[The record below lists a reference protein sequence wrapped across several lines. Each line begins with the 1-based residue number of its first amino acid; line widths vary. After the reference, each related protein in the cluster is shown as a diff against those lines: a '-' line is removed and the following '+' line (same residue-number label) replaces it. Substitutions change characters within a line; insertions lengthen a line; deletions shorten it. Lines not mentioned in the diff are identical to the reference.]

1 MKSDRNP
8 PTRLKWHDG
17 PAKIRAREILI
28 IALLKGVP
36 ARTTKVV
43 TVGGVLRREEM
54 DIVLNPHDSK
64 AIEAAD
70 YVRRRVGGK
79 TIALSMGPDIKLSPL
94 IKPLYR
100 AEVFGVDEAFILS
113 DRKMAGAD
121 TLATSYAVSL
131 GVKKVLERHVKPLDE
146 LVSLIKSGASADS
159 VATRAKELYEQNLIP
174 NVVYSQLPAVRDSA
188 VERFASGSVSAARA
202 VEILEGVKTGYS
214 SFVIVS
220 GIKTTDGETGSVGP
234 QVAESLSESM
244 GVDFPHL
251 TYVEDFEIDPATL
264 LIEAERKIGR
274 LVQKVELQCPALLTI
289 SPEYAP
295 RPPGP
300 SNQVSVRANSFRGK
314 TPVPMKWTAEE
325 LNADPARL
333 GLAGSPTIV
342 GPGVDI
348 GKPPVQ
354 KIIGKS
360 IVFTKRVEKFS
371 NGGVDY
377 GPYDAGDLAQALP
390 EAVFADLK
398 ARGLLG
404 TFTFQMFERELFQ

>member
-1 MKSDRNP
+1 MQEGTS
-8 PTRLKWHDG
+8 PTRLKCHDS
-17 PAKIRAREILI
+17 AAETRATEILI

-54 DIVLNPHDSK
+54 EIVLNPHDSK

-94 IKPLYR
+94 IKPLYH

-131 GVKKVLERHVKPLDE
+131 GVRKVVERHVKPIEE
-146 LVSLIKSGASADS
+146 LVSTISSGAAVGPVSA
-159 VATRAKELYEQNLIP
+159 RAKELYTQNLLP
-174 NVVYSQLPAVRDSA
+174 NMVYSELPAVKDSIISQLS
-188 VERFASGSVSAARA
+188 SGSVSASRA
-202 VEILEGVKTGYS
+202 IELLEGVKSDYNR
-214 SFVIVS
+214 FIIVS

-251 TYVEDFEIDPATL
+251 TYVEDFEIDPETYV
-264 LIEAERKIGR
+264 IEAERKIGR
-274 LVQKVELQCPALLTI
+274 LVQKVELNCPALLTI

-295 RPPGP
+295 RPPDP
-300 SNQVSVRANSFRGK
+300 SSQVSVRGNSFRGK
-314 TPVPMKWTAEE
+314 TPTPMKWTADE
-325 LNADPARL
+325 LSADPARL

-360 IVFTKRVEKFS
+360 IVFTRRVEKFS
-371 NGGVDY
+371 NGGADY
-377 GPYDAGDLAQALP
+377 GPYDPGDLAQALP
-390 EAVFADLK
+390 EGVFADLM

-404 TFTFQMFERELFQ
+404 TFTFEMLQQELFR

>member
-1 MKSDRNP
+1 M
-8 PTRLKWHDG
+8 
-17 PAKIRAREILI
+17 LI

-64 AIEAAD
+64 AVEAAD
-70 YVRRRVGGK
+70 YVRRKVGGK
-79 TIALSMGPDIKLSPL
+79 TVALSMGPDIKLSPL

-131 GVKKVLERHVKPLDE
+131 GVRKVLERHVKPVEE
-146 LVSLIKSGASADS
+146 LMSLISSGASAD
-159 VATRAKELYEQNLIP
+159 
-174 NVVYSQLPAVRDSA
+174 VV
-188 VERFASGSVSAARA
+188 AARA
-202 VEILEGVKTGYS
+202 RELYGQNLLPNKVYSDLPSVKDSAIGMFAAGKASADQTTKLLEDTKS
-214 SFVIVS
+214 SFSQFIIVS

-234 QVAESLSESM
+234 QVAESLSEMM
-244 GVDFPHL
+244 GLDFPHL

-264 LIEAERKIGR
+264 VVEAERKIGR
-274 LVQKVELQCPALLTI
+274 LVQKVELHCPALLTI

-295 RPPGP
+295 RPPDP
-300 SNQVSVRANSFRGK
+300 SNQVSVRGNNFRGK
-314 TPVPMKWTAEE
+314 TLNPMKWTADE
-325 LNADPARL
+325 LGADAARL

-371 NGGVDY
+371 SGGADF

-390 EAVFADLK
+390 EAVFADLNAK
-398 ARGLLG
+398 GLLG
-404 TFTFQMFERELFQ
+404 VFTLQMFQRELFS

>member
-1 MKSDRNP
+1 M
-8 PTRLKWHDG
+8 
-17 PAKIRAREILI
+17 LI

-54 DIVLNPHDSK
+54 EIVLNPHDSK

-70 YVRRRVGGK
+70 YVKRKVGGK
-79 TIALSMGPDIKLSPL
+79 TVALSMGPDIKLSPL

-100 AEVFGVDEAFILS
+100 AEVFGLDEAFILS

-131 GVKKVLERHVKPLDE
+131 GVKKVLERHVKPIEE
-146 LVSLIKSGASADS
+146 LISTISSGAPADA
-159 VATRAKELYEQNLIP
+159 VAAKAKEFYSQNLVP
-174 NVVYSQLPAVRDSA
+174 NMVYSELPAVKDSIVKQLSSGKLSAGQA
-188 VERFASGSVSAARA
+188 VKM
-202 VEILEGVKTGYS
+202 LEEVKAGYS
-214 SFVIVS
+214 NFIIVS

-234 QVAESLSESM
+234 QVAESLSEAM

-251 TYVEDFEIDPATL
+251 TYVEDFYINSKTL

-274 LVQKVELQCPALLTI
+274 LVQKVELHCPALLTI

-295 RPPGP
+295 RPPDP
-300 SNQVSVRANSFRGK
+300 ATQVSVRGNSFRAK
-314 TPVPMKWTAEE
+314 TLTPMKWNAEE
-325 LNADPARL
+325 LSADPSRL

-354 KIIGKS
+354 KIVGKS

-371 NGGVDY
+371 SGMVDF
-377 GPYDAGDLAQALP
+377 GPYDMGDLAQLLP
-390 EAVFADLK
+390 EAVFAELK
-398 ARGLLG
+398 ARGVLG
-404 TFTFQMFERELFQ
+404 PFTFEMFQQELFA

>member
-1 MKSDRNP
+1 
-8 PTRLKWHDG
+8 L
-17 PAKIRAREILI
+17 LI

-64 AIEAAD
+64 AVEAAD
-70 YVRRRVGGK
+70 YVRRKVGGK
-79 TIALSMGPDIKLSPL
+79 TVALSMGPDIKLSPL

-131 GVKKVLERHVKPLDE
+131 GVKKVLERHVKPVEE
-146 LVSLIKSGASADS
+146 LVALIKSGATKEA
-159 VATRAKELYEQNLIP
+159 VAAKAKELYDQNLLP
-174 NVVYSQLPAVRDSA
+174 NRVYSDLPSVKDSA
-188 VERFASGSVSAARA
+188 IRLFADGKLTPDQTVAR
-202 VEILEGVKTGYS
+202 LEETKAGFS
-214 SFVIVS
+214 QFLIVS

-234 QVAESLSESM
+234 QVAESLSETM

-251 TYVEDFEIDPATL
+251 TYVEDFDIDPSTMVV
-264 LIEAERKIGR
+264 EAERKIGR
-274 LVQKVELQCPALLTI
+274 LVQKVELHCPALLTI

-295 RPPGP
+295 RTPDP
-300 SNQVSVRANSFRGK
+300 SMQVSVRGNNFRGK
-314 TPVPMKWTAEE
+314 SPNPMKWTADE
-325 LNADPARL
+325 LSADPTRL

-354 KIIGKS
+354 KMIGKS

-371 NGGVDY
+371 NGGVDF

-390 EAVFADLK
+390 EAVFADLAAK
-398 ARGLLG
+398 GLIG
-404 TFTFQMFERELFQ
+404 VFTFEMFQQELFK

>member
-1 MKSDRNP
+1 M
-8 PTRLKWHDG
+8 
-17 PAKIRAREILI
+17 LI

-43 TVGGVLRREEM
+43 TVGGVLKREEM
-54 DIVLNPHDSK
+54 EIVLNPHDTK

-70 YVRRRVGGK
+70 YVKRKVGGK
-79 TIALSMGPDIKLSPL
+79 TVALSMGPDIKLSPL

-131 GVKKVLERHVKPLDE
+131 GVKKVLERYVKPVEE
-146 LVSLIKSGASADS
+146 LASMIKGGVAADA
-159 VATRAKELYEQNLIP
+159 VAAKAKGFYMQNLVP
-174 NVVYSQLPAVRDSA
+174 NMVYSELPAVKDSA
-188 VERFASGSVSAARA
+188 IAQFAAGKVTAEQA
-202 VEILEGVKTGYS
+202 VRMLEEVKEGYS
-214 SFVIVS
+214 RFIIVS

-234 QVAESLSESM
+234 QVAESLAESM
-244 GVDFPHL
+244 GVDFPHV
-251 TYVEDFEIDPATL
+251 TYVEDFNIDPATMVV
-264 LIEAERKIGR
+264 EAERKIGR
-274 LVQKVELQCPALLTI
+274 LVQKVELHLPALLTI

-295 RPPGP
+295 RVPDP
-300 SNQVSVRANSFRGK
+300 STQFSVRGNTFRAK
-314 TPVPMKWTAEE
+314 SLTPMKWNAEE
-325 LNADPARL
+325 LNADPTRL

-354 KIIGKS
+354 KIVGKS

-371 NGGVDY
+371 SGIADY
-377 GPYDAGDLAQALP
+377 GPFDPGDLAQLLP
-390 EAVFADLK
+390 EAVFAELR
-398 ARGLLG
+398 ARGVLG
-404 TFTFQMFERELFQ
+404 PFTFELFQEELFR